1 MKLLLSTSVDPIDVN
16 DLDWPVGLGDVNQ
29 SSIEINVQSIETSS

>member
-1 MKLLLSTSVDPIDVN
+1 MKLLLSISVDPIDVN

-29 SSIEINVQSIETSS
+29 M